1 MESKRIKVF
10 VSYSHQDAGYLEK
23 QSLLGFLRG
32 LERDG
37 VEFWYDQKIG
47 MGDLWDEEIKGRIAG
62 SDLALVLV
70 SQAFLDSAYCTD
82 VEIGGFVRGK
92 LPILPVI
99 LSACDWQR
107 HEWLKQRQFLP
118 AGERTIEEHYIA
130 DGPRKR
136 LFLEIREEVR
146 KHVEKL
152 TEGPAAEVR
161 LSSPPVAS
169 ALPPNPF
176 WHVSAIRDQACF
188 VGREAELR
196 RLRQLLEGGSVV
208 VLGEPKIGKSSLLL
222 ALARSWQGEVLGP
235 IDFHAIDD
243 AEDFY
248 ASLAEALG
256 LESSKWRSIRAA
268 LKSRHVL
275 LLLEELDYAPK
286 RGFSHDDLVRFR
298 PISSENP
305 GFRMVAA
312 ARRQLKDVFPDSG
325 VGSAAFSY
333 LVPLTLGS
341 MPAHEARKVLEH
353 PWASSVSTLLPE
365 HLDRILSLAAGHPY
379 KLQRGGHHAYE
390 ALGSVADWE
399 ADWLREVE
407 QML

>member
-1 MESKRIKVF
+1 MEPKSIKIF
-10 VSYSHQDAGYLEK
+10 VSYSHQDAGYLERE
-23 QSLLGFLRG
+23 SLLGFLKG

-37 VEFWYDQKIG
+37 VEFWFDKRIG
-47 MGDLWDEEIKGRIAG
+47 IGELWDEEIKGRIAG

-82 VEIGGFVRGK
+82 VEIGGFLGLQ

-118 AGERTIEEHYIA
+118 QGERTIEEHYTE
-130 DGPRKR
+130 DGKRKR

-146 KHVEKL
+146 QRAEKL
-152 TEGPAAEVR
+152 RLGPAVAIPAD
-161 LSSPPVAS
+161 SPALTGL
-169 ALPPNPF
+169 LPPNPF
-176 WHVSAIRDQACF
+176 SHISAIRDPACF

-196 RLRQLLEGGSVV
+196 RLRQLLEGGSAV

-222 ALARSWQGEVLGP
+222 ALARSWDGEVLGP

-256 LESSKWRSIRAA
+256 LESSKWTSIRSA
-268 LKSRHVL
+268 LKSRRAL
-275 LLLEELDYAPK
+275 LLLDELDYAPE
-286 RGFSHDDLVRFR
+286 RGFHHDDLVRFR

-305 GFRMVAA
+305 GFRLVAA

-325 VGSAAFSY
+325 KGSAAFSY
-333 LVPLTLGS
+333 VVPLTLGP
-341 MPAHEARKVLEH
+341 MPIHEARSVLEH
-353 PWASSVSTLLPE
+353 PWASSASALPPE
-365 HLDRILSLAAGHPY
+365 RLDQILALAAGHPF

-390 ALGSVADWE
+390 ALGWAGDWE
-399 ADWLREVE
+399 AAWMAEME